1 MSNSFIPRLGKKL
14 IGGKIIGINYEVEHP
29 AGFRF
34 VIRIL
39 YEGAEYQE
47 IFFAFDREIFGGL
60 DPLDLLGR
68 FITEVEAVSFNDKKG
83 IRLTVCSGHWIAL
96 YERT

>member
-1 MSNSFIPRLGKKL
+1 MSNSFRSRPGQKF
-14 IGGKIIGINYEVEHP
+14 IGGRIIGINYELEHP

-39 YEGAEYQE
+39 YEGATYQE
-47 IFFAFDREIFGGL
+47 IFFAFDREIFQGL

-68 FITEVEAVSFNDKKG
+68 FITEIEEVSFSGQEG

-96 YERT
+96 YQS